1 MLNMKYRVGIQVQYS
16 RPTKN
21 RFTRRNLWNSECCS
35 KIKTDLQV
43 ETRGASK
50 DAENNEICNPKY
62 HTDKYKWHTN
72 KRPLQV
78 DVAGA
83 SNDAPLTEKL
93 CRHSTHVYKTF
104 RDGQPPP
111 TRGHESLNV
120 VADPIVEEPLMV
132 VAGFLEYHV
141 WVPMREP

>member
-1 MLNMKYRVGIQVQYS
+1 MEQLY
-16 RPTKN
+16 
-21 RFTRRNLWNSECCS
+21 CS

-43 ETRGASK
+43 ETRGASL
-50 DAENNEICNPKY
+50 DAEKQSNLQLKY
-62 HTDKYKWHTN
+62 HTDTYKWHTN

-83 SNDAPLTEKL
+83 SKDAPLNRKIYV
-93 CRHSTHVYKTF
+93 RHSTHVYKTF
-104 RDGQPPP
+104 RNGEPPP